1 MNVSSTSGSPINFNP
16 ANDEDMLWQTRNIN
30 LLSSGKIS
38 EYAKQEKLR
47 DIYRNWLKN
56 TQEIKNDPQNQN

>member
-1 MNVSSTSGSPINFNP
+1 MNVSSTSGSPINYNP
-16 ANDEDMLWQTRNIN
+16 ANNEDALWQSRNIS

-47 DIYRNWLKN
+47 DIYRKWLTN
-56 TQEIKNDPQNQN
+56 TQEIKNDPQD

>member
-16 ANDEDMLWQTRNIN
+16 ANDEDVLWQTRNIN

-56 TQEIKNDPQNQN
+56 TQSIKDDPQNQN